1 MILKNKSSEQ
11 AFQTLITL
19 INLTYYYWCKDII
32 NYLIKQRNGLKKMIK
47 KQRNKTTYSVKVSFS
62 VTCHQYACPRLK
74 YGLFEKKHYPLA

>member
-47 KQRNKTTYSVKVSFS
+47 KQRNKNN
-62 VTCHQYACPRLK
+62 
-74 YGLFEKKHYPLA
+74 LFC